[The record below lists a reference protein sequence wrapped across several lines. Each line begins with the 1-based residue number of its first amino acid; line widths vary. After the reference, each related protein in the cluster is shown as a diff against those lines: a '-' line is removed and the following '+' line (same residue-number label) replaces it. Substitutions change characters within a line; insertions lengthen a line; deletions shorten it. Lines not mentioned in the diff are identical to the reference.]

1 MLRKKKNKNN
11 CGGWYYNTKFSD
23 KISIMYGGLLS
34 IVIISVCFLVSANA
48 IIGYLNMRKDELG
61 EALDIIST
69 EVETRGFLTQHD
81 IGELNLGPNVHA
93 VVVDV
98 SSLTTGSSADI
109 ITPALGTMIK
119 IDKLSLEFK
128 VIRHDEILS
137 RFLTH
142 IRPVAHNESYFF
154 VVVEGTNA
162 SDIGFFRAWGL
173 AFFIIS
179 SIGILGA
186 ATAGRYI
193 SRKMLKP
200 ILDITETAA
209 AIGVEDLNR
218 RIEYQG
224 PDDEVKVLADTFN
237 DMISRLQDA
246 FDKQT
251 RFISDASHELRTP
264 ISVIQGY
271 AKLINRWGKEDPAIL
286 QESIDSIVDET
297 DNMTMLIKNML
308 TLARYQQNQCVDLI
322 PFSLNELT
330 GEVIKEYEIME
341 TNKDIILSSKEDLYI
356 VGDFNLIKQML
367 RALVDN
373 SIKYSHENNSPIE
386 INIFAK
392 DNMNCLSVSDKGTGI
407 EEKDI
412 PHIFE
417 RFYRADESRNKEIP
431 GNGIGL
437 SVAHTIIKKHGGKVF
452 VESEVGKGTTILV
465 QLPPLEN
472 NNSIDETNS

>member
-34 IVIISVCFLVSANA
+34 FVIISVCFLVSANA
-48 IIGYLNMRKDELG
+48 IVSYLNMRKEELG
-61 EALDIIST
+61 EALDIIAA
-69 EVETRGFLTQHD
+69 EVEVRGFLSQHD
-81 IGELNLGPNVHA
+81 IDELNLGPNVHA

-142 IRPVAHNESYFF
+142 IKPVAYNESYFF
-154 VVVEGTNA
+154 IVVEGTNA

-373 SIKYSHENNSPIE
+373 SIKYSHENDSPIE

-392 DNMNCLSVSDKGTGI
+392 DNMNCISVSDKGTGI

-437 SVAHTIIKKHGGKVF
+437 SVAHTIIKKHSGKVF

-472 NNSIDETNS
+472 NDSIDETNS

>member
-1 MLRKKKNKNN
+1 MLRKRKNN

-34 IVIISVCFLVSANA
+34 IVILSVCFMVSANA
-48 IIGYLNMRKDELG
+48 IISYLNIRKEELS
-61 EALDIIST
+61 EALDVISA
-69 EVETRGFLTQHD
+69 EVEQRGLLTKND
-81 IGELNLGPNVHA
+81 IDELNLGPNIHA

-98 SSLTTGSSADI
+98 SSLTSGSSADI

-128 VIRHDEILS
+128 IVRHDELLS

-142 IRPVAHNESYFF
+142 IKPAVYNGSYFF
-154 VVVEGTNA
+154 VVVEGTSA
-162 SDIGFFRAWGL
+162 ADLGVFRAWGM
-173 AFFIIS
+173 AFVIIS
-179 SIGILGA
+179 TMGILGA
-186 ATAGRYI
+186 ASAGRYI

-209 AIGVEDLNR
+209 SIGVEDLNR

-237 DMISRLQDA
+237 DMIGRLQDA

-271 AKLINRWGKEDPAIL
+271 AKLINRWGKEDPAVL

-308 TLARYQQNQCVDLI
+308 TLAKYQQNQNVSLA
-322 PFSLNELT
+322 PFSLNEPTL
-330 GEVIKEYEIME
+330 EVIKEYEIME
-341 TNKDIILSSKEDLYI
+341 TNKKITLTSKGELYI
-356 VGDFNLIKQML
+356 EGDFNLIKQML

-373 SIKYSHENNSPIE
+373 SIKYSHENDSPIE
-386 INIFAK
+386 IDIFSD
-392 DNMNCLSVSDKGTGI
+392 DNMNCISVSDKGTGI

-437 SVAHTIIKKHGGKVF
+437 SVADTIIKKHGGKVC
-452 VESEVGKGTTILV
+452 VESTVGLGTAITV
-465 QLPPLEN
+465 KFPPLKN
-472 NNSIDETNS
+472 NNAADETNL

>member
-1 MLRKKKNKNN
+1 MLRKKNNN
-11 CGGWYYNTKFSD
+11 CGWYYNTKFSD
-23 KISIMYGGLLS
+23 KISLMYGGLLS
-34 IVIISVCFLVSANA
+34 IIIIIVCFMVSANA
-48 IIGYLNMRKDELG
+48 IVGYLNMRKIELG
-61 EALDIIST
+61 EALDSISA
-69 EVETRGFLTQHD
+69 EVELRGMLSQQD
-81 IGELNLGPNVHA
+81 IEELNLGPNVHA
-93 VVVDV
+93 VVIDV
-98 SSLTTGSSADI
+98 SALAAGASADI
-109 ITPALGTMIK
+109 ITPALGTMIT

-128 VIRHDEILS
+128 VVRHDEILS

-142 IRPVAHNESYFF
+142 IRPAAYNDSYFF
-154 VVVEGTNA
+154 IVVEGTNA

-173 AFFIIS
+173 AFFVIS
-179 SIGILGA
+179 TIGIAGA
-186 ATAGRYI
+186 AAAGRYI
-193 SRKMLKP
+193 SKKMLNP

-209 AIGVEDLNR
+209 SIGVEDLNR

-224 PDDEVKVLADTFN
+224 PDDEIKVLSDTFN
-237 DMISRLQDA
+237 DMISRLQEA

-271 AKLINRWGKEDPAIL
+271 AQLINRWGKEDPAIL

-308 TLARYQQNQCVDLI
+308 TLAKYQQSQSLNMI
-322 PFSLNELT
+322 PFSLNELA
-330 GEVIKEYEIME
+330 EDIIREYEIME
-341 TNKDIILSSKEDLYI
+341 SAKQITLTAPEQLYI
-356 VGDFNLIKQML
+356 MGDFNLMKQML

-373 SIKYSHENNSPIE
+373 AIKYSQENDHPIE
-386 INIFAK
+386 INIFSK
-392 DNMNCLSVSDKGTGI
+392 DNMNCLCVSDKGAGI

-437 SVAHTIIKKHGGKVF
+437 SVADAIIKKHGAKTSVKSQIGF
-452 VESEVGKGTTILV
+452 GTTITV
-465 QLPPLEN
+465 KLPPLEKN
-472 NNSIDETNS
+472 NLPDETNPLI

>member
-1 MLRKKKNKNN
+1 MLRKKNNN
-11 CGGWYYNTKFSD
+11 CGWYYNTKFSD
-23 KISIMYGGLLS
+23 KITLMYGGLLS
-34 IVIISVCFLVSANA
+34 IIIISVCFMISANGV
-48 IIGYLNMRKDELG
+48 IGYLNMRKAELT
-61 EALDIIST
+61 EALDIIAV
-69 EVETRGFLTQHD
+69 EVEKRGFLTQSD
-81 IGELNLGPNVHA
+81 IDELNLGLNIHA

-98 SSLTTGSSADI
+98 SSLTTGASADI
-109 ITPALGTMIK
+109 ITPALGTIIK
-119 IDKLSLEFK
+119 VDKLSLEFK
-128 VIRHDEILS
+128 VVRHDEILA

-142 IRPVAHNESYFF
+142 IRPVAYNGSYFF

-162 SDIGFFRAWGL
+162 SDLSVFRVWGL
-173 AFFIIS
+173 AFVIIS
-179 SIGILGA
+179 TVGILGA

-193 SRKMLKP
+193 SKKMLKP

-271 AKLINRWGKEDPAIL
+271 AKLINRWGKEDPAVL

-308 TLARYQQNQCVDLI
+308 ALAKYQESQDLSMA

-330 GEVIKEYEIME
+330 EEVIKEYEIME
-341 TNKDIILSSKEDLYI
+341 TQKEIILSSKDMLYI
-356 VGDFNLIKQML
+356 IGDSNLIKQML
-367 RALVDN
+367 RALIDN
-373 SIKYSHENNSPIE
+373 SIKYSGENDSPVE
-386 INIFAK
+386 IDIFSK
-392 DNMNCLSVSDKGTGI
+392 DNMSCLSVSDKGSGI
-407 EEKDI
+407 EEKDV

-417 RFYRADESRNKEIP
+417 RFYRADESRSKEIP

-437 SVAHTIIKKHGGKVF
+437 SVADAIIKKHGGKVS
-452 VESEVGKGTTILV
+452 VESEIGSGTTITV
-465 QLPPLEN
+465 KLPPVKN
-472 NNSIDETNS
+472 DGIYETNT

>member
-1 MLRKKKNKNN
+1 LLRKKRNN
-11 CGGWYYNTKFSD
+11 YGWYYNTRFSD

-34 IVIISVCFLVSANA
+34 IVILSVCFTVSANA
-48 IIGYLNMRKDELG
+48 IIGYFNMRKQELIVT
-61 EALDIIST
+61 LDVLAA
-69 EVETRGFLTQHD
+69 EVAQRGMLSQQEID
-81 IGELNLGPNVHA
+81 DLNLGPNIHA
-93 VVVDV
+93 VIFDASSVVA
-98 SSLTTGSSADI
+98 GASADI

-128 VIRHDEILS
+128 VVRHDEILS

-142 IRPVAHNESYFF
+142 IRPVAYKDSYFF
-154 VVVEGTNA
+154 VVVEGINA
-162 SDIGFFRAWGL
+162 SDARVFKTWGL
-173 AFFIIS
+173 AFIFIS
-179 SIGILGA
+179 MIGIAGA
-186 ATAGRYI
+186 AAAGRYI
-193 SRKMLKP
+193 SKKMLRP

-209 AIGVEDLNR
+209 LIGVEDLNR

-237 DMISRLQDA
+237 DMISRLQEA
-246 FDKQT
+246 FDRQT

-271 AKLINRWGKEDPAIL
+271 ANLINRWGKEDPDIL

-308 TLARYQQNQCVDLI
+308 TLAKYQQNQNLEMV
-322 PFSLNELT
+322 PFSLNELAQD
-330 GEVIKEYEIME
+330 VIKEYDIMQTGKEIIMNTGE
-341 TNKDIILSSKEDLYI
+341 TLYVMGDL
-356 VGDFNLIKQML
+356 NLIKQML

-373 SIKYSHENNSPIE
+373 SIKYSQGNDSPVE
-386 INIFAK
+386 ISVFAK
-392 DNMNCLSVSDKGTGI
+392 DNMNCISVSDKGSGI

-437 SVAHTIIKKHGGKVF
+437 SVADAIIKKHGAKVS
-452 VESEVGKGTTILV
+452 VESSIGHGTTIV
-465 QLPPLEN
+465 VKMPPIKK
-472 NNSIDETNS
+472 IDENETN